1 MSHFDIHKKP
11 PDMPLGLQNPNV
23 STLPARQI
31 SILFSEIPTHPLLSS
46 RGSQRDEGR
55 CIISQEQFQILLT
68 RSHLI
73 HKAILSGQ
81 PECVIFNKVSKK
93 CRSSALL
100 LSPSCQEH
108 WLIKCNLANTG
119 SIQKGPPLTV
129 SISPSS
135 VRPLICFLPST
146 LKDRKQPDV
155 LSGEVGGYRGKQV
168 INRIGILEQVWK
180 DQKISRKLLHSVSLR
195 NYYRVYKIRFDE

>member
-1 MSHFDIHKKP
+1 MCPHCL
-11 PDMPLGLQNPNV
+11 PDRFQYSSQRSQL
-23 STLPARQI
+23 T
-31 SILFSEIPTHPLLSS
+31 PLLSS
-46 RGSQRDEGR
+46 RGSQRDKGH
-55 CIISQEQFQILLT
+55 CIITQEQFQILLT

-73 HKAILSGQ
+73 HKAVLSGE

-100 LSPSCQEH
+100 LSPSGQEH

-146 LKDRKQPDV
+146 LKDRK
-155 LSGEVGGYRGKQV
+155 
-168 INRIGILEQVWK
+168 
-180 DQKISRKLLHSVSLR
+180 
-195 NYYRVYKIRFDE
+195 